1 VPAGFEV
8 TAVSRTAGA
17 EFPSPVKTTVV
28 DYSNHQQLV
37 DLFKQHDVVVEAFNP
52 SAAVLQPAIVEAALK
67 AGIKHL
73 ITPDFACDT
82 FNKDAGDLLIYDVKI
97 EAQKELE
104 KRVKGSGMKWTGIIT
119 GGWYDWG
126 KPT

>member
-1 VPAGFEV
+1 M
-8 TAVSRTAGA
+8 SRSAA
-17 EFPSPVKTTVV
+17 DNFPSPIKTTVV

-37 DLFKQHDVVVEAFNP
+37 DLFKQHDVVIEAFNP
-52 SAAVLQPAIVEAALK
+52 SATALQPAIVDAALE

-82 FNKDAGDLLIYDVKI
+82 FNKHAGDLLIYDVKI

-104 KRVKGSGMKWTGIIT
+104 KRVQGSNMRWTAIIT

-126 KPT
+126 KPYSSSVE